1 MYTAA
6 TCPDGCLDEHED
18 DWVGFNV
25 LSDGNQVGE
34 VDLKVKIG
42 IPGSWF
48 GAGNSKALTAT
59 GKKERYEA
67 IAVEYEENHIF
78 EQICSYLQLSTDT
91 GSDS

>member
-1 MYTAA
+1 MTSPRKSIAA
-6 TCPDGCLDEHED
+6 MLFKHY
-18 DWVGFNV
+18 
-25 LSDGNQVGE
+25 LSQQQ